1 MIKIEKLTKKFKEK
15 IIFDNFNLE
24 IKDGELIAIVGKS
37 GCGKTTLLNILGLID
52 TIYDGNVSYNK
63 IDLKQLNKSKRQT
76 FIRKHI
82 NYLFQNYAL
91 IDDAT
96 VEKNLQLAL
105 YYTKLSKKEKADI
118 IKNTL
123 TSVGL
128 NGYEKKMVYT
138 LSGGE
143 QQRISLARAMIKQGN
158 IILADEPTGNLDAEN
173 RDIVLENLINLN
185 KLGKTVIIVTHD
197 EYVAKKCD
205 RIIEL

>member
-105 YYTKLSKKEKADI
+105 YYTKLSKKEKVDI